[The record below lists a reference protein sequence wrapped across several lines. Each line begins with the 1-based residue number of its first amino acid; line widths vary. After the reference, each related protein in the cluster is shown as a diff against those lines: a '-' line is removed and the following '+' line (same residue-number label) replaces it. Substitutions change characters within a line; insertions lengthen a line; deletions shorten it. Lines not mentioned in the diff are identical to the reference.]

1 LLHSLI
7 IKKSV
12 IVCGETAEV
21 LVEVSKRVLLSKN
34 SLFTKLVKVCN
45 WLLKLAD
52 EPVRATL
59 SPVAP

>member
-21 LVEVSKRVLLSKN
+21 LVEVSKRVLLSKS

-45 WLLKLAD
+45 WLLKLAE